1 MNSVH
6 QWWVGMV
13 GGDGGWVWGMG
24 LDFRAFRKRRPTCIL
39 VLINSSG
46 EMTETAAKRA
56 TAPETKG
63 TPSKCKFE
71 EKEEDEEGDAEDDE
85 TASPR

>member
-1 MNSVH
+1 
-6 QWWVGMV
+6 
-13 GGDGGWVWGMG
+13 
-24 LDFRAFRKRRPTCIL
+24 
-39 VLINSSG
+39 
-46 EMTETAAKRA
+46 MTETAAKRA

-71 EKEEDEEGDAEDDE
+71 EKEEDEEGDEGDAEDDE